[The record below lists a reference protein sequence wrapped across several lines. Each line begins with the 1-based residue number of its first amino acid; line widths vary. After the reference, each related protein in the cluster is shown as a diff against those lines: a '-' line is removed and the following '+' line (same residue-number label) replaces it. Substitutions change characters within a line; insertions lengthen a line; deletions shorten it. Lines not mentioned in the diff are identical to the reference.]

1 MPKKKETPKNVTKRA
16 NPDRKARLIRR
27 NSDGLFLSDA
37 PKARKAKQLEEKKKK
52 SRLILPKKNLGRK
65 TKPPYLTMLKRILN
79 QGEGRTPVS
88 LIRIY
93 KSIVENYP
101 VTDNYRRYVGV
112 ALKRGQDEGVVT
124 RVGASYRL
132 THKGRDQLKRKKR
145 KGTKKAEKKKKKKK
159 AEKKKKPTAAKTK
172 KAKKDSTAPKK
183 KAEKKKAEKKKKAPV
198 IKERNSTTTTS
209 TPGVSPAGF
218 KFKWQYRD
226 GTWKDYQL
234 NGSDVVEQAYQD
246 YMKNPGKCDVRAVK
260 SGQWSYQVDFLN
272 LKQTNIQHESH
283 TVRDIRRIPL

>member
-1 MPKKKETPKNVTKRA
+1 MPKKKETPKNVKKRA

-65 TKPPYLTMLKRILN
+65 SKPPYLTMLKRILN
-79 QGEGRTPVS
+79 QEDGRTPVS
-88 LIRIY
+88 IIRIY
-93 KSIVENYP
+93 KSIVEKYP
-101 VTDNYRRYVGV
+101 VTDNYRRYVGA
-112 ALKRGQDEGVVT
+112 ALKRGQDEGALT

-145 KGTKKAEKKKKKKK
+145 KGTKKAEKKKKK
-159 AEKKKKPTAAKTK
+159 PTAAKKTK
-172 KAKKDSTAPKK
+172 KSKKDSSAPKKKKK
-183 KAEKKKAEKKKKAPV
+183 KAEKKGETKKKTPKT
-198 IKERNSTTTTS
+198 KERNSTTTS
-209 TPGVSPAGF
+209 TPGISPAGY
-218 KFKWQYRD
+218 KFKWQYMD